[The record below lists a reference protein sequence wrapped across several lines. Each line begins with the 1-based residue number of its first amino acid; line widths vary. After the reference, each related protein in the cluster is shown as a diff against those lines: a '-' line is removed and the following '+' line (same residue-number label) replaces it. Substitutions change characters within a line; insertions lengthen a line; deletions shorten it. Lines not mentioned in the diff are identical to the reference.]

1 MQLTDL
7 PKDQLCSSC
16 IIGLFQQSQSSSFS
30 NYDASVAPQWS
41 TVQSTCGINSPIEV
55 QPLTTNVTDF
65 PGYAPSNYT
74 VSSQCTSGNHYSV
87 KSGDDCQKIATSQSI
102 ATGTLISINNLLPD
116 CSDLLG
122 GATLCLPQTCSVYV
136 TQPGDDCYSIAAS
149 QGISYVQ
156 LISYN
161 PTLNPSC
168 SNLLSGVNICVGQ
181 PGPVYNGTVIAGATV
196 TRTSPYASTTAT
208 PPAGNIAHGEH
219 CLCFQMSNFQCFAV
233 EY

>member
-7 PKDQLCSSC
+7 PKEQLCSSC
-16 IIGLFQQSQSSSFS
+16 VIGLIQQSQGSSFS

-41 TVQSTCGINSPIEV
+41 AVQSTCGISSPTEV

-65 PGYAPSNYT
+65 SGYAPSNYT
-74 VSSQCTSGNHYSV
+74 VSSQCMSGNQYSV
-87 KSGDDCQKIATSQSI
+87 KPGDDCQKIATSQSI

-122 GATLCLPQTCSVYV
+122 GASLCLPYTCSIYL
-136 TQPGDDCYSIAAS
+136 TQPGDDCYSIASS

-168 SNLLSGVNICVGQ
+168 TNLLSGVNICVGQ
-181 PGPVYNGTVIAGATV
+181 PGPVYNGSVIAGATV

-219 CLCFQMSNFQCFAV
+219 
-233 EY
+233 

>member
-1 MQLTDL
+1 MTQDSQLTDL

-16 IIGLFQQSQSSSFS
+16 VIGLIQQSQGTSFS
-30 NYDASVAPQWS
+30 NYDASVASQWS
-41 TVQSTCGINSPIEV
+41 TVQSTCGINSPIDV
-55 QPLTTNVTDF
+55 QPLTTNVTNF

-74 VSSQCTSGNHYSV
+74 TSSQCMSGVQYSV
-87 KSGDDCQKIATSQSI
+87 KQGDDCQKIAISQNI

-116 CSDLLG
+116 CSDLLS
-122 GATLCLPQTCSVYV
+122 GASLCLPQTCSTYV
-136 TQPGDDCYSIAAS
+136 TQPNDDCYSIAAS

-168 SNLLSGVNICVGQ
+168 TNLLSGVNLCVGQ
-181 PGPVYNGTVIAGATV
+181 PGPVYNGSAISGATV

-208 PPAGNIAHGEH
+208 PPAGNIAHGEP
-219 CLCFQMSNFQCFAV
+219 CPQCHM
-233 EY
+233 